1 MAAWPSMRWVALAYR
16 DDLVMGAYAERQM
29 AETIVHAKI
38 KMHGACATGVER
50 PRRDTYTYSFGMRF
64 PARTPHARRTTP
76 RHRAISYTEAPCQCV
91 YTDHSVRVTRR
102 PHTDHRPACVSCS
115 GAAPA
120 VWCRAPARGGG
131 GGGDPGPGAG
141 ERHDERVRDG
151 SRSRLCGC
159 VGPLFDFSQ
168 VCVARP
174 EAESEIVN
182 VIKAPYV

>member
-76 RHRAISYTEAPCQCV
+76 PTQSDLAPTEARVSV

-131 GGGDPGPGAG
+131 GGGDPGPRRQ
-141 ERHDERVRDG
+141 ERDMMRGSGTARGRGCAAVSVLFSTLVRCALRG
-151 SRSRLCGC
+151 RRRRAKS
-159 VGPLFDFSQ
+159 
-168 VCVARP
+168 
-174 EAESEIVN
+174 
-182 VIKAPYV
+182 